1 MGRAC
6 PVCASSIELDRDLDL
21 DLDRR
26 GLGWDGI
33 TDGNQIPSALHG
45 RHRLRLDPA
54 DQGRSTSVAR
64 ACQAVR
70 SMPNGWTASV
80 RMELG
85 RLAVGITDVNP
96 QTG

>member
-21 DLDRR
+21 DRDRT

-54 DQGRSTSVAR
+54 DQGRSHIGRAR
-64 ACQAVR
+64 VPSGEVDAKWMDRVSANGVGAVSR
-70 SMPNGWTASV
+70 
-80 RMELG
+80 RHH
-85 RLAVGITDVNP
+85 
-96 QTG
+96 